1 MTWCSYFKISLVA
14 RCTLLLLTAKILLY
28 KLENIPVVEF
38 NVVTV
43 ADGVFNDGNCAFP
56 ELFISH
62 DEAELD
68 VFMWPKTE
76 LLL

>member
-1 MTWCSYFKISLVA
+1 
-14 RCTLLLLTAKILLY
+14 LLTVKILLY
-28 KLENIPVVEF
+28 KLVIVPVVDV
-38 NVVTV
+38 NVVI
-43 ADGVFNDGNCAFP
+43 APDGVFNYGNCAFP

-68 VFMWPKTE
+68 VFIFPNVE

>member
-1 MTWCSYFKISLVA
+1 M
-14 RCTLLLLTAKILLY
+14 LLTAKILLY

-68 VFMWPKTE
+68 VFM
-76 LLL
+76 